1 MFNRHPRK
9 AVTFDMDQRDGA
21 DAIEDRG
28 DADQLSGEETENEE
42 DGEDMDG
49 ILRRLM
55 EIRDRCHL
63 NAKEN
68 IAAAQQKQKQQY
80 DNKHNSLKSYPVG
93 SSVMLKNM
101 ANSHRMGGKMDCT
114 WKGPY
119 IVHKIL
125 DKGRYELQSGSG
137 KVLKKCYNG
146 VLLKEYYSPE
156 TNDEENTLPGSED
169 NHSSPVKSPPKNKR
183 MPDVPSQKP
192 DIPSQKPDVPS
203 QKPDIPSQKPDVPFQ
218 KPDLPSQKPD
228 VPSQKPDVPSQKPD
242 LPSQKPDLPSQKQD
256 KRDKRPLDTKDPCKS
271 PPRKKQKSQGT
282 MWLKT
287 LDLNLFDKQV
297 LSAIGGMLSDKH
309 MRAAHQ
315 LLSMQFLKF
324 EGCYNTLLAQLK
336 AFPPVSN
343 NQGPAVQIFF
353 VEERQHWIATSLFK
367 GELYLYDS
375 CFNGT
380 LSPSTELQIAQVY
393 SPLIQCNGLLISVVA
408 LQQQEGANNCGLF
421 SIAAAYHA
429 AMNDNV
435 DSLVFDEAKM
445 RAHLIKCFE
454 KGKLSR
460 FPRTKKAM
468 PKRPTPQTI
477 AITIYCMCKRPD
489 SFEDMV
495 MCDKCSEWYHYR
507 CAKIR
512 KEPVGN
518 WFCSGCITL

>member
-1 MFNRHPRK
+1 M
-9 AVTFDMDQRDGA
+9 
-21 DAIEDRG
+21 
-28 DADQLSGEETENEE
+28 
-42 DGEDMDG
+42 
-49 ILRRLM
+49 
-55 EIRDRCHL
+55 
-63 NAKEN
+63 
-68 IAAAQQKQKQQY
+68 
-80 DNKHNSLKSYPVG
+80 
-93 SSVMLKNM
+93 
-101 ANSHRMGGKMDCT
+101 
-114 WKGPY
+114 
-119 IVHKIL
+119 
-125 DKGRYELQSGSG
+125 
-137 KVLKKCYNG
+137 
-146 VLLKEYYSPE
+146 
-156 TNDEENTLPGSED
+156 
-169 NHSSPVKSPPKNKR
+169 
-183 MPDVPSQKP
+183 
-192 DIPSQKPDVPS
+192 
-203 QKPDIPSQKPDVPFQ
+203 
-218 KPDLPSQKPD
+218 
-228 VPSQKPDVPSQKPD
+228 
-242 LPSQKPDLPSQKQD
+242 
-256 KRDKRPLDTKDPCKS
+256 
-271 PPRKKQKSQGT
+271 
-282 MWLKT
+282 
-287 LDLNLFDKQV
+287 
-297 LSAIGGMLSDKH
+297 
-309 MRAAHQ
+309 
-315 LLSMQFLKF
+315 
-324 EGCYNTLLAQLK
+324 
-336 AFPPVSN
+336 
-343 NQGPAVQIFF
+343 QIFF

-367 GELYLYDS
+367 GELYLYDR

-495 MCDKCSEWYHYR
+495 MCDKSSEWYHYR